1 MVSTAIEGFVT
12 GFAGTLAKDVSERKR
27 EARDYFNKQ
36 VEFARTTGL
45 ENRNRVRQTVDA
57 SVAVARQLEQ
67 VGVPREVIMAQVNQ
81 NPQGLSDFYN
91 QAEKIRASAGKE
103 LSADEWKA
111 IYKVAGDFK
120 APDEDIATFIAR
132 TYDPIANAASSP
144 EFQDDPEGSL
154 ISTMMGFNAMD
165 QARAELAR
173 TDIGNGM
180 TADELIRYG
189 DVQPQRI
196 GGTAVVTTNYEA
208 LPSESS
214 LSISETSQISKLVQE
229 QVMAALTKLES
240 SPEANLTEGADITP
254 LRDAVVAQIAD
265 LYPQAS
271 VADIKRF
278 ADVHIA
284 ATGYTVDTEGAPTG
298 ADAGIEPPPDVSG
311 GDGSQEPQTPPVEPP
326 MASVSPDVYTTSDG
340 VQLTLVRDNEDGTST
355 YMDPDGNEYRIATSL
370 VRQ

>member
-1 MVSTAIEGFVT
+1 MASAAIEGFVT
-12 GFAGTLAKDVSERKR
+12 GFAGTLAQGIKERKK

-57 SVAVARQLEQ
+57 SIAVARQLEQ

-132 TYDPIANAASSP
+132 TYDPIANAAASP
-144 EFQDDPEGSL
+144 DFQNDPEGSL

-165 QARAELAR
+165 QARSELAR

-180 TADELIRYG
+180 TADQLIRYG

-214 LSISETSQISKLVQE
+214 LSISETSQISKIVQE
-229 QVMAALTKLES
+229 QVMAGLSELES
-240 SPEANLTEGADITP
+240 SPNANITQGADITP
-254 LRDAVVAQIAD
+254 LRDAVVAQIAA

-284 ATGYTVDTEGAPTG
+284 ATGYTVDTEGAATG
-298 ADAGIEPPPDVSG
+298 ADAGIEPPPDVSV
-311 GDGSQEPQTPPVEPP
+311 GDGSQDTQTPSPDAP